1 MVKVFFKRAAH
12 LLTAFFAGG
21 VCVLQAAETSGFGID
36 LGNGSGAAQ
45 EGWTNVTM
53 PATASGGANTFV
65 AVPLIR
71 NGAASSSSS
80 VAVGSLF
87 GSAGFP
93 DRLRQ
98 MQFWRFLYAGGTQ
111 YPVYLV

>member
-21 VCVLQAAETSGFGID
+21 VCVLQATETSGFGID
-36 LGNGSGAAQ
+36 LGNGSGTAQ

-65 AVPLIR
+65 AVPVIR
-71 NGAASSSSS
+71 NGTASSSSS
-80 VAVGSLF
+80 EDSPSSSSLSS
-87 GSAGFP
+87 SAFSAFASTGGGTSA
-93 DRLRQ
+93 
-98 MQFWRFLYAGGTQ
+98 AGGVI
-111 YPVYLV
+111 PSSGSM